1 MRKYYYLTLKR
12 GANEFFF
19 GKSSDYGVVLNKFN
33 DLVNARANQIIDPK
47 LIEKKKLDLSK
58 CYRFAIKEV
67 EITRD
72 NDSISSKVVIK
83 SNFYGD

>member
-1 MRKYYYLTLKR
+1 MRKYYYLTLER

-19 GKSSDYGVVLNKFN
+19 GKSSDYRVVLNKFN
-33 DLVNARANQIIDPK
+33 LLVNARVDQMIDPK

-58 CYRFAIKEV
+58 CCRFAIKEV
-67 EITRD
+67 ETTKD
-72 NDSISSKVVIK
+72 NDSINSNVIIK